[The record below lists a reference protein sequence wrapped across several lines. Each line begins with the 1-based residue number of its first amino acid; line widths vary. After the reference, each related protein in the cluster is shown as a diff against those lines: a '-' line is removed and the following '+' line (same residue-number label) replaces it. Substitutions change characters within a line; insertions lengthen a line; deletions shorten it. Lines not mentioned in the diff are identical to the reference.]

1 MRVLRGGSI
10 EELKEFIKEH
20 PQVVKSRSFLTQ
32 AVQIAPTKLVSWI
45 IATYVANGEV
55 DINAADSNGNTPL
68 HLAAMY
74 GRQDV
79 CMELLNDPLINDTI
93 QNREGK
99 QPVELSKYPGL
110 AESMQISRARY
121 VEKVAIKL
129 RKEFE
134 AENIPALEEVLSNP
148 RAVALLD
155 INGQDPDTGSTV
167 LHEFVR
173 KRNRKMVEFILS
185 HGGDPFRRDVKG
197 VLPIDLARGDDGMKK
212 LLKSSM
218 KAQNIISPPTLK
230 VTSANPATAIEQIR
244 NSASSSEA
252 EQTGPR
258 LVGDPPMMKGYLKKW
273 TNFTGGYKL
282 RWFVLE
288 NGVLSYYKR
297 QNDTERA
304 CRGSISMRNASVHLD
319 SSEKLRFEVITK
331 GSNTKFHL
339 KANHPVETSRW
350 VWTLSN
356 AIQYAKDLERM
367 KTMTLESSASSIAP
381 TTMSRSS
388 SMSSRFISEKPLKK
402 GSSNESDNDPA
413 LVIDKQLPAPDS
425 GAGAAPGDNS
435 DEEEYEEEDVDD
447 SSLVDVSAH
456 DQTAVLED
464 SVRIG
469 LQAIRG
475 VIVSLEENSETV
487 SKEELQ
493 AGLEA
498 IDQGVNHVEDAVKQ
512 YSKSVEAREL
522 YLNRRLDQAHTK
534 EDLWAKNLESLQIE
548 HEKIQGDLHRALQ
561 KRKEVYK
568 LLKEAAAKEQKSQ
581 TAESGVTAGGLT
593 PAIAQALSKGSVT
606 DEEEDDDDEDDD
618 EFFDAE
624 DGSEAEAE
632 EDIEAI
638 RPAVVKSQLEKHDSN
653 EKQPIP
659 SEAEH
664 DDDAAT
670 SAQISRKAQFEKEDP
685 FAGYEDPPRTKL
697 DLSADERPKVS
708 LWGILKNLIGKD
720 MTRMTLPVTFN
731 ECTSLIQRYCEDFEY
746 PDLLDKAAKEIND
759 PALRSVWIAAF
770 ALSSYSSTLHRVA
783 KPFNPLLGETFE
795 YARPDKGYRL
805 FCEQVSH
812 HPPIGAMYSEHP
824 KWDYYGYS
832 MVKPKFNGRAIDVIP
847 SGCWYLVLRPDKG
860 AQVEEE
866 VYSFRKLTSTVV
878 GIITGSP
885 EVDNHGDLVVTNHT
899 LGYKCVVKC
908 KKQGWRGN
916 NAYEVR
922 GHAYN
927 PEGVKE
933 WDIGGHWDRKLVARK
948 CVKGE
953 GDKLDS
959 VVADTADKKIVL
971 WQVKDRAPSPFNLTE
986 FAISLNA
993 LPERLKGWL
1002 APTDTRF
1009 RPDQRAMELGQFD
1022 KAFKEKDRVEEK
1034 QREAKK
1040 SRDAKNEEWAPRW
1053 FEKAIHPDTKEEYY
1067 RWTNKYWQK
1076 RHQHELADSGDIF

>member
-1 MRVLRGGSI
+1 M
-10 EELKEFIKEH
+10 
-20 PQVVKSRSFLTQ
+20 QSRSFLTQ
-32 AVQIAPTKLVSWI
+32 AVQIAPTKVVSWI

-79 CMELLNDPLINDTI
+79 CMELLNDANINDTI
-93 QNREGK
+93 QNRQGK

-134 AENIPALEEVLSNP
+134 AENIPALEEVLSSP

-167 LHEFVR
+167 LHEFVKR
-173 KRNRKMVEFILS
+173 RNRKMVEFILS

-197 VLPIDLARGDDGMKK
+197 VLPVDLAKGDDGMKK
-212 LLKSSM
+212 LLKNSM

-230 VTSANPATAIEQIR
+230 GSSNNPVNVADQIR
-244 NSASSSEA
+244 NSASSSET
-252 EQTGPR
+252 EQAVPR

-331 GSNTKFHL
+331 GSNAKFHL

-367 KTMTLESSASSIAP
+367 KTINLESSASSIAP

-388 SMSSRFISEKPLKK
+388 SVSSRFISEKPLKK
-402 GSSNESDNDPA
+402 GSSNEYDNTPA
-413 LVIDKQLPAPDS
+413 LVVDRQLPAPDR
-425 GAGAAPGDNS
+425 GTLPGDDNS
-435 DEEEYEEEDVDD
+435 DEEEYEEEDLDD
-447 SSLVDVSAH
+447 SSLVDINAQ

-475 VIVSLEENSETV
+475 VIVSLEKNSQATTAD
-487 SKEELQ
+487 ELQ

-498 IDQGVNHVEDAVKQ
+498 IDQGVNHVEEAVRQ
-512 YSKSVEAREL
+512 YSKSVEVREQ
-522 YLNRRLDQAHTK
+522 YLNRRLEQAHTK

-548 HEKIQGDLHRALQ
+548 HEKIQRDLHRALQ
-561 KRKEVYK
+561 KRKEVYR
-568 LLKEAAAKEQKSQ
+568 LLKEAAAKEQGPEAADSS
-581 TAESGVTAGGLT
+581 AAVGALT
-593 PAIAQALSKGSVT
+593 PVIAQALSKGSVT
-606 DEEEDDDDEDDD
+606 DEEEADDDDDDEDD
-618 EFFDAE
+618 EFYDAE

-632 EDIEAI
+632 EDLDAI
-638 RPAVVKSQLEKHDSN
+638 RPAVVNAQHEKHSNGEEKLESLEGELEDSATTEAQKN
-653 EKQPIP
+653 RLEQFGVEK
-659 SEAEH
+659 
-664 DDDAAT
+664 
-670 SAQISRKAQFEKEDP
+670 P
-685 FAGYEDPPRTKL
+685 FQGYEDPPRKKL

-866 VYSFRKLTSTVV
+866 VYSFHKLTSTVV

-885 EVDNHGDLVVTNHT
+885 EVDNHGELVVTNHT

-933 WDIGGHWDRKLVARK
+933 WDVGGHWDRKLVARK
-948 CVKGE
+948 CVSGE
-953 GDKLDS
+953 SDKLDS

-971 WQVKDRAPSPFNLTE
+971 WQVKERAPSPFNLTE

-993 LPERLKGWL
+993 LPERLKSWL

-1022 KAFKEKDRVEEK
+1022 RAFKEKDRVEEK

-1040 SRDAKNEEWAPRW
+1040 RRDAKGEEWSPRW

-1076 RHQHELADSGDIF
+1076 RHQHELSDSGDIF